1 MAFKILSATFLQDG
15 KQSFT
20 LDFTSPKDDS
30 QDSHFTLLI
39 GKNGVG
45 KSLILEAIIEFLFYA
60 WQKKS
65 SSIIIIRRIKYIFCT
80 ALEYTLDGAVCKLE
94 SQKGNLSFYKDGV
107 ECQLSNEWL
116 PRIVATSFSICDK
129 FRVLRSNERDLNY
142 FYKYNGAKVNGN
154 MISPTSIL
162 FTLLSNI
169 ASASEEQLYRI
180 NKAITA
186 IGYELCISFRFK
198 LQAVENKI
206 MFDRVLNNFEIKAK
220 DTTYVGKKF
229 RQLNFDE
236 KQVLYEF
243 YEKIKENKDTISM
256 DVDFTDEFDLE
267 TKKHNVYALYKL
279 RQMGI
284 VNLSQISFRR
294 VSKDYVSC
302 IDMSSGEFNMLA
314 TIISVA
320 SVAEQNVLVLMDE
333 PEISQHPSWQ
343 MSIID
348 YLDKCLRG
356 QSCHLMIA
364 THSNFLV
371 SDLPIRRSEVLH
383 LYKDEQNMIKAKRI
397 KSNTYG
403 WSAEEVLLKVF
414 GLPTTRNWYL
424 AGIVGELMEGI
435 SNNTMN
441 IQEVQSKVC
450 FLKEIV
456 GNLNN
461 LDPMKKIIETIVET
475 FEE

>member
-1 MAFKILSATFLQDG
+1 MAFKILSATFLQDS

-20 LDFTSPKDDS
+20 LDFSKPGNEAQDS
-30 QDSHFTLLI
+30 QFTLLI

-45 KSLILEAIIEFLFYA
+45 KSLILEAIMDFLLYV
-60 WQKKS
+60 WIKKTGT
-65 SSIIIIRRIKYIFCT
+65 IRVRFQKYISCT
-80 ALEYTLDGAVCKLE
+80 ALVYMV
-94 SQKGNLSFYKDGV
+94 NGV
-107 ECQLSNEWL
+107 ECKLDGQKGTVHFYINGEERPVSPEWL
-116 PRIVATSFSICDK
+116 PKVVATSFSICDK
-129 FRVLRSNERDLNY
+129 FKVPRSFEREKWD
-142 FYKYNGAKVNGN
+142 FYKYIGAKVNGN

-169 ASASEEQLYRI
+169 ASASKEQLSRI
-180 NKAITA
+180 NNAVNA

-198 LQAVENKI
+198 LQAINNKLT
-206 MFDRVLNNFEIKAK
+206 FNEALNTFEMKAME
-220 DTTYVGKKF
+220 TTYAGKKF

-236 KQVLYEF
+236 KQVLFDF

-256 DVDFTDEFDLE
+256 NIDLTDENDLE
-267 TKKHNVYALYKL
+267 TKKHDVYALYKF

-284 VNLSQISFRR
+284 VNLSQISFRK
-294 VSKDYVSC
+294 VSKEFVSC

-314 TIISVA
+314 TIVSVA
-320 SVAEQNVLVLMDE
+320 SVAEKNVLVLMDE

-348 YLDKCLRG
+348 YLDKCLKG
-356 QSCHLMIA
+356 QTCHLLIA

-371 SDLPIRRSEVLH
+371 SSLPMKRSEVLH
-383 LYKDEQNMIKAKRI
+383 LYKDEHNLIKSKKI
-397 KSNTYG
+397 ESNTYG

-414 GLPTTRNWYL
+414 NVPTTRNRYL
-424 AGIVGELMEGI
+424 AGIVGELMDGI
-435 SNNTMN
+435 SNDTMKDE
-441 IQEVQSKVC
+441 EVLGKIS

-456 GNLNN
+456 GNLNDI
-461 LDPMKKIIETIVET
+461 DPMKKIIETIIET

>member
-15 KQSFT
+15 KHSFA
-20 LDFTSPKDDS
+20 LDFSRLERNS
-30 QDSHFTLLI
+30 QDSQFTLLI

-45 KSLILEAIIEFLFYA
+45 KSLILEAIVDFLFYV
-60 WQKKS
+60 WVS
-65 SSIIIIRRIKYIFCT
+65 NTMYSMLRRSKYIFCT
-80 ALEYTLDGAVCKLE
+80 TLVYYMNGATCKLE
-94 SQKGNLSFYKDGV
+94 WKDGCLHSYIDGE
-107 ECQLSNEWL
+107 ECSFSFEML
-116 PRIVATSFSICDK
+116 PRIVATSFSLCDK
-129 FRVLRSNERDLNY
+129 FKVPRSNEREQFH
-142 FYKYNGAKVNGN
+142 FYKYIGAKVNGN

-169 ASASEEQLYRI
+169 AAASQEQLIRI
-180 NKAITA
+180 NNAINA
-186 IGYELCISFRFK
+186 IGYELYISFRFK
-198 LQAVENKI
+198 LQAVNDKFTFNEA
-206 MFDRVLNNFEIKAK
+206 LNDFEMKAK
-220 DTTYVGKKF
+220 ETTYAGRKF

-236 KQVLYEF
+236 KQVLFDF
-243 YEKIKENKDTISM
+243 YEKIKENKDTIS
-256 DVDFTDEFDLE
+256 VNIDFTDGKDLE
-267 TKKHNVYALYKL
+267 TKRHDVYALYKF

-284 VNLSQISFRR
+284 INLSQISFRK
-294 VSKDYVSC
+294 VSKDFVSC

-348 YLDKCLRG
+348 YLDKCLKG
-356 QSCHLMIA
+356 QSCHLLIA

-371 SDLPIRRSEVLH
+371 SDLPLKRSEVLH
-383 LYKDEQNMIKAKRI
+383 LYKDESNLIESKRI
-397 KSNTYG
+397 ESNTYG

-414 GLPTTRNWYL
+414 DVPTTRNRYL
-424 AGIVGELMEGI
+424 AAIVGELMNGI
-435 SNNTMN
+435 SNDT
-441 IQEVQSKVC
+441 IKFEEVQKKVC

-456 GNLNN
+456 GNLNDI
-461 LDPMKKIIETIVET
+461 DPMKKIIETIIET

>member
-1 MAFKILSATFLQDG
+1 
-15 KQSFT
+15 
-20 LDFTSPKDDS
+20 
-30 QDSHFTLLI
+30 
-39 GKNGVG
+39 
-45 KSLILEAIIEFLFYA
+45 
-60 WQKKS
+60 
-65 SSIIIIRRIKYIFCT
+65 
-80 ALEYTLDGAVCKLE
+80 
-94 SQKGNLSFYKDGV
+94 
-107 ECQLSNEWL
+107 
-116 PRIVATSFSICDK
+116 
-129 FRVLRSNERDLNY
+129 
-142 FYKYNGAKVNGN
+142 
-154 MISPTSIL
+154 
-162 FTLLSNI
+162 
-169 ASASEEQLYRI
+169 
-180 NKAITA
+180 
-186 IGYELCISFRFK
+186 
-198 LQAVENKI
+198 
-206 MFDRVLNNFEIKAK
+206 
-220 DTTYVGKKF
+220 
-229 RQLNFDE
+229 
-236 KQVLYEF
+236 
-243 YEKIKENKDTISM
+243 
-256 DVDFTDEFDLE
+256 
-267 TKKHNVYALYKL
+267 
-279 RQMGI
+279 
-284 VNLSQISFRR
+284 
-294 VSKDYVSC
+294 
-302 IDMSSGEFNMLA
+302 MSSGEFNMLA

-383 LYKDEQNMIKAKRI
+383 LYKDELNLIKAKRI

-414 GLPTTRNWYL
+414 GLPTTRNRYL

-435 SNNTMN
+435 SNDTMN

-456 GNLNN
+456 SNLNN

>member
-15 KQSFT
+15 KHSFT
-20 LDFTSPKDDS
+20 LDFSKPENES
-30 QDSHFTLLI
+30 QDSQFTLLI

-45 KSLILEAIIEFLFYA
+45 KSLILEAIIDFLFYV
-60 WQKKS
+60 WVS
-65 SSIIIIRRIKYIFCT
+65 NTMYSMVRRNKYIFCT
-80 ALEYTLDGAVCKLE
+80 TLVYSMNGATCKLDW
-94 SQKGNLSFYKDGV
+94 KDGCLHSYIDEE
-107 ECQLSNEWL
+107 ECSFSLEML

-129 FRVLRSNERDLNY
+129 FKVPRSNEREQY
-142 FYKYNGAKVNGN
+142 HFYKYIGAKVNGN

-169 ASASEEQLYRI
+169 ASASKEQLSRI
-180 NKAITA
+180 NNAVNA

-198 LQAVENKI
+198 LQAVNDKLSFNKA
-206 MFDRVLNNFEIKAK
+206 LNTIEMKAK
-220 DTTYVGKKF
+220 ETTYAGKKF

-236 KQVLYEF
+236 KHVLFDF
-243 YEKIKENKDTISM
+243 YERIKENKDTISM
-256 DVDFTDEFDLE
+256 NIDLIDDNDLE
-267 TKKHNVYALYKL
+267 TKKHDVYALYKF

-284 VNLSQISFRR
+284 VNLSQISFRK

-302 IDMSSGEFNMLA
+302 LDMSSGEFNMLA

-348 YLDKCLRG
+348 YLDKCLKG

-371 SDLPIRRSEVLH
+371 SDLPMKRSEVLH
-383 LYKDEQNMIKAKRI
+383 LYKDEENLIESKRI
-397 KSNTYG
+397 ESNTYG

-414 GLPTTRNWYL
+414 EVSTTRNRYL
-424 AGIVGELMEGI
+424 AGIVGELMNGI
-435 SNNTMN
+435 SNDTLKM
-441 IQEVQSKVC
+441 EDVQNKVS

-456 GNLNN
+456 GNLNDI
-461 LDPMKKIIETIVET
+461 DPMKKIIETIIET

>member
-15 KQSFT
+15 KHSFT
-20 LDFTSPKDDS
+20 LDFSQPERNS
-30 QDSHFTLLI
+30 QDSQFTLLI

-45 KSLILEAIIEFLFYA
+45 KSLILEAIVDFLFYV
-60 WQKKS
+60 WVS
-65 SSIIIIRRIKYIFCT
+65 NTMYSMVRRSKYIFCT
-80 ALEYTLDGAVCKLE
+80 TLVYYMNGATYKLDW
-94 SQKGNLSFYKDGV
+94 KDGCLHSYIDGE
-107 ECQLSNEWL
+107 ECSFSFEML
-116 PRIVATSFSICDK
+116 PRIVATSFSLCDK
-129 FRVLRSNERDLNY
+129 FKIPRSNEREQFH
-142 FYKYNGAKVNGN
+142 FYKYIGAKVNGN

-169 ASASEEQLYRI
+169 AAASQEQLIRI
-180 NKAITA
+180 NNAINA
-186 IGYELCISFRFK
+186 IGYELYISFRFK
-198 LQAVENKI
+198 LQAVNDKFTFNEA
-206 MFDRVLNNFEIKAK
+206 LNDFEMKAK
-220 DTTYVGKKF
+220 ETTYAGKKF

-236 KQVLYEF
+236 KQVLFDF
-243 YEKIKENKDTISM
+243 YEKIKENKDTISVNI
-256 DVDFTDEFDLE
+256 DLTDGKDLE
-267 TKKHNVYALYKL
+267 TKKHDVYALYKF

-284 VNLSQISFRR
+284 INLSQISFRK
-294 VSKDYVSC
+294 VSKDFVSC

-348 YLDKCLRG
+348 YLDKCLKG
-356 QSCHLMIA
+356 QSCHLLIA

-371 SDLPIRRSEVLH
+371 SDLPLKRSEVLH
-383 LYKDEQNMIKAKRI
+383 LYKDESNLIESKRI
-397 KSNTYG
+397 ESNTYG

-414 GLPTTRNWYL
+414 DVPTTRNRYL
-424 AGIVGELMEGI
+424 ADIVGELMNGI
-435 SNNTMN
+435 SKDT
-441 IQEVQSKVC
+441 IKLEEVQNKVC

-456 GNLNN
+456 GNLNDI
-461 LDPMKKIIETIVET
+461 DPMKKIIETIIET

>member
-1 MAFKILSATFLQDG
+1 MAFKILSATFLQDS

-20 LDFTSPKDDS
+20 LDFSNPGNEAQDS
-30 QDSHFTLLI
+30 QFTLLI

-45 KSLILEAIIEFLFYA
+45 KSLILEAIIDFLFYV
-60 WQKKS
+60 WIKKTGT
-65 SSIIIIRRIKYIFCT
+65 IRVRFQKYISCT
-80 ALEYTLDGAVCKLE
+80 ALVYMVNGVVCKLDG
-94 SQKGNLSFYKDGV
+94 QKGTVHFYINGEEHPV
-107 ECQLSNEWL
+107 SPEWL
-116 PRIVATSFSICDK
+116 PKVVATSFSICDK
-129 FRVLRSNERDLNY
+129 FKVPRSFEREKWD
-142 FYKYNGAKVNGN
+142 FYKYIGAKVNGN

-169 ASASEEQLYRI
+169 ASASKEQLSRI
-180 NKAITA
+180 NNALNA

-198 LQAVENKI
+198 LQAINNKLT
-206 MFDRVLNNFEIKAK
+206 FNEALNTFEMKAK
-220 DTTYVGKKF
+220 ETTYAGKKF

-236 KQVLYEF
+236 KQVLFDF
-243 YEKIKENKDTISM
+243 YEIIKENKDSISM
-256 DVDFTDEFDLE
+256 NIDLTDENDLE
-267 TKKHNVYALYKL
+267 TKKHDVYALYKF

-284 VNLSQISFRR
+284 VNLSQISFRK

-348 YLDKCLRG
+348 YLDKCLKG

-371 SDLPIRRSEVLH
+371 SDLPMKRSEVLH
-383 LYKDEQNMIKAKRI
+383 LYKDAENLIKSKRI
-397 KSNTYG
+397 ESNTYG

-414 GLPTTRNWYL
+414 EVSTTRNRYL
-424 AGIVGELMEGI
+424 AGIVGELMNGI
-435 SNNTMN
+435 SNDTLKK
-441 IQEVQSKVC
+441 EDVQNKVS

-456 GNLNN
+456 GNLNDI
-461 LDPMKKIIETIVET
+461 DPMKKIIETIIET

>member
-15 KQSFT
+15 KHSFT
-20 LDFTSPKDDS
+20 LDFSQPERNS
-30 QDSHFTLLI
+30 QDSQFTLLI

-45 KSLILEAIIEFLFYA
+45 KSLILEAIVDFLFYV
-60 WQKKS
+60 WVS
-65 SSIIIIRRIKYIFCT
+65 NTMYSMVRRSKYIFCT
-80 ALEYTLDGAVCKLE
+80 TLIY
-94 SQKGNLSFYKDGV
+94 SMNGV
-107 ECQLSNEWL
+107 ECKLDWKDGSLHFYINGAECPFSLEML
-116 PRIVATSFSICDK
+116 PRIVATSFSLCDK
-129 FRVLRSNERDLNY
+129 FKVPRSNERKQFH
-142 FYKYNGAKVNGN
+142 FYKYIGAKVNGN

-169 ASASEEQLYRI
+169 AAASQEQLIRI
-180 NKAITA
+180 NNAINA
-186 IGYELCISFRFK
+186 IGYELYISFRFK
-198 LQAVENKI
+198 LQTANDKFTFNKA
-206 MFDRVLNNFEIKAK
+206 LNDFEMKAK
-220 DTTYVGKKF
+220 ETTYAGKKF

-236 KQVLYEF
+236 KQVLFDF
-243 YEKIKENKDTISM
+243 YEKIKENKDTVSVNI
-256 DVDFTDEFDLE
+256 DLTDGKDLE
-267 TKKHNVYALYKL
+267 TKKHDVYALYKF

-284 VNLSQISFRR
+284 VNLSQISFRK
-294 VSKDYVSC
+294 VSKEFVPC

-348 YLDKCLRG
+348 YLDKCLKG
-356 QSCHLMIA
+356 QSCHLLIA

-371 SDLPIRRSEVLH
+371 SDLPLKRSEVLH
-383 LYKDEQNMIKAKRI
+383 LYKDEHNLIESKRI
-397 KSNTYG
+397 ESNTYG

-414 GLPTTRNWYL
+414 NVPTTRNRYL
-424 AGIVGELMEGI
+424 AEIVGELMNGI
-435 SNNTMN
+435 SNDTMN
-441 IQEVQSKVC
+441 LEDVQNKVC

-456 GNLNN
+456 GNLNDI
-461 LDPMKKIIETIVET
+461 DPMKKIIETIIET

>member
-15 KQSFT
+15 KHSFT
-20 LDFTSPKDDS
+20 LDFTQQERNA
-30 QDSHFTLLI
+30 QDCQFTLLI

-45 KSLILEAIIEFLFYA
+45 KSLILEAIVDFLFYV
-60 WQKKS
+60 WVS
-65 SSIIIIRRIKYIFCT
+65 NTMYSMVRRSKYIFCT
-80 ALEYTLDGAVCKLE
+80 TLVYYMNEAVCKLDWQDEDLHFYIDGEE
-94 SQKGNLSFYKDGV
+94 SSVLSSY
-107 ECQLSNEWL
+107 L

-129 FRVLRSNERDLNY
+129 FKIPRSNEREQY
-142 FYKYNGAKVNGN
+142 HFYKYIGAKVNGN

-169 ASASEEQLYRI
+169 SSASQEQLVRI
-180 NKAITA
+180 NSAINA
-186 IGYELCISFRFK
+186 IGYELYISFRFK
-198 LQAVENKI
+198 LQAVDDKFTFNKA
-206 MFDRVLNNFEIKAK
+206 LNDFEMKAK
-220 DTTYVGKKF
+220 ETTYAGKKF

-236 KQVLYEF
+236 KQVLFDF
-243 YEKIKENKDTISM
+243 YEKIKENKETISM
-256 DVDFTDEFDLE
+256 NIDLTDGNDLE
-267 TKKHNVYALYKL
+267 SKKHYVYALYKF

-284 VNLSQISFRR
+284 VNLSQISFRKI
-294 VSKDYVSC
+294 SKAFVSC

-348 YLDKCLRG
+348 YLDKCLKG
-356 QSCHLMIA
+356 QSCHLLIA

-371 SDLPIRRSEVLH
+371 SDLPMQRSEVLH
-383 LYKDEQNMIKAKRI
+383 LYKDEKNLIKTKKI
-397 KSNTYG
+397 ESNTYG

-414 GLPTTRNWYL
+414 DVPTTRNRYL
-424 AGIVGELMEGI
+424 TGLVGELMNGI
-435 SNNTMN
+435 SNDTMN
-441 IQEVQSKVC
+441 MEDVQSKID

-456 GNLNN
+456 GNLNDI
-461 LDPMKKIIETIVET
+461 DPMKKIIETIIET